1 MKFTVLTLFPELVDS
16 FFMQGVIGRALEN
29 KVIQGESVN
38 IRDFS
43 TDRHRRVDDK
53 PYGGGCGMVM
63 TPEPLASAIKHARQ
77 TNPGSRVVFM
87 TPQGRPFDQKTA
99 WEMAAADKGFV
110 LVCGRYEGVDE
121 RVFLKYVDDEIS
133 IGDYVMT
140 GGELAAMVVID
151 AVARLI
157 PGVLGGET
165 SAEADSFTSDRLEY
179 GQYTRPHRFEGMAVP
194 DVLLSGNHG
203 DVASFRKAEA
213 LKRTWLKRPDLFIER
228 RPDQEEKTILRAWC
242 RELEALVRD

>member
-16 FFMQGVIGRALEN
+16 FFMQGVIGRALD
-29 KVIQGESVN
+29 KKIISGIAVN

-43 TDRHRRVDDK
+43 TDRHRTVDDK

-63 TPEPLASAIKHARQ
+63 KPEPLAAAIRYAKQ
-77 TNPGSRVVFM
+77 SNPDSRVIYM
-87 TPQGRPFDQKTA
+87 TPQGRPFDQR
-99 WEMAAADKGFV
+99 AACELASASQGLI

-121 RVFLKYVDDEIS
+121 RICQEYVNEEIS

-140 GGELAAMVVID
+140 GGELAAMVIVD

-165 SAEADSFTSDRLEY
+165 SADADSFKNDRLEH
-179 GQYTRPHRFEGMAVP
+179 GQYTRPSEFEGMAVP
-194 DVLLSGNHG
+194 DVLLSGNHA
-203 DVASFRKAEA
+203 DVEAWRKAA
-213 LKRTWLKRPDLFIER
+213 SLKRTWLKRPDLFNER
-228 RPDQEEKTILRAWC
+228 KPDQEEKTILRAWC
-242 RELEALVRD
+242 QELEALVRD